1 MATIQASEP
10 GIVQIDQARRRKGWL
25 KQSEIWC
32 RLAQTS
38 RATLKRFWRGEA
50 IETGTF
56 IAICQA
62 VGINDWEAIAQFD
75 RDSENL
81 HLCLGAMPDVPAFL
95 GRTTELAQL
104 TQWSQQCRL
113 ITLWGMG
120 GIGKTSLVAEWVESM
135 MRTGK
140 AAAKYEGIFWRSLQS
155 QPSLETISAS
165 ITKVLQ
171 GDHLLEVLQQQRIL
185 LVLDNWEALLGDGAA
200 GQVKPDLIAFSQL
213 FQQLSTTRHNSCI
226 VVISREQPMELAL
239 LAGTTPLIQ
248 SHKLEGLGHD
258 AVALL
263 RQRGLQEEPTA
274 WQTLIQL
281 YRGNPLALHMIA
293 GLIQDMCQGSAT
305 AFLKMN
311 TIVVHQLDHVLTAQ
325 VRCLSSIE
333 QSVIQTLALADRPVS
348 REWLQESLNLAS
360 GSQLLEVL
368 LSLERR
374 CLLEILSEPT
384 VQFALAPVVQKYIVQ
399 KYLVQKRARPS

>member
-1 MATIQASEP
+1 MATIQASEA
-10 GIVQIDQARRRKGWL
+10 GIAQIDQARRRKGWL

-32 RLAQTS
+32 RMAQTS

-62 VGINDWEAIAQFD
+62 VGISDWAAISQFD
-75 RDSENL
+75 QVSGNL
-81 HLCLGAMPDVPAFL
+81 HLCLGAMPDVSIFL
-95 GRTTELAQL
+95 GRTIELAQL

-120 GIGKTSLVAEWVESM
+120 GVGKTSLAAEWVESL

-140 AAAKYEGIFWRSLQS
+140 AASNFEAIFWRSLQY
-155 QPSLETISAS
+155 QPSLETVTAG
-165 ITKVLQ
+165 ITKAFQ
-171 GDHLLEVLQQQRIL
+171 DGHLTEVLQQRRIL
-185 LVLDNWEALLGDGAA
+185 LVLDHWEALLGEGAA
-200 GQVKPDLIAFSQL
+200 GQVKPGFQAFSQL
-213 FQQLSTTRHNSCI
+213 FQQLCTIKHRSCI
-226 VVISREQPMELAL
+226 IVISREQPIELGL
-239 LAGTTPLIQ
+239 LAGTTPLVQ
-248 SHKLEGLGHD
+248 SHKLEGLGTD
-258 AVALL
+258 ATDLL
-263 RQRGLQEEPTA
+263 RQRGLREEPAA

-293 GLIQDMCQGSAT
+293 SLIQDICQGSAT
-305 AFLKMN
+305 AFLQMN
-311 TIVVHQLDHVLTAQ
+311 TIVVHQLDHVLTERVQ
-325 VRCLSSIE
+325 CLSDME
-333 QSVIQTLALADRPVS
+333 KSVIQALAQADRPVS
-348 REWLQESLNLAS
+348 HEWLQADLNLAS

-374 CLLEILSEPT
+374 CLLEILSETT

-399 KYLVQKRARPS
+399 KYTVQKLSQPS